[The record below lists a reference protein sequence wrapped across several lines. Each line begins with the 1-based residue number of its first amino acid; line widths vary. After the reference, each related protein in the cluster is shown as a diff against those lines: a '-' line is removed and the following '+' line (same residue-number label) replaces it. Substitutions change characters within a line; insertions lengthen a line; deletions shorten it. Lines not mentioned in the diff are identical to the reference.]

1 MQYIK
6 GFPLQYGIRKLG
18 FGPPTPQPP
27 PTTPYAPPARGNS
40 PFPPGPPSPTPLS
53 GHSPGRRL
61 SSLSAGHLQPLQ
73 VVGPLPLLAPPS
85 PSRPSPSPTAL
96 PNCSSSHWTPF
107 PLTMAGDSPW
117 PLSPPDR
124 VRKPVPMPTG
134 QSSSSCAAK
143 RGSSRQPRAAPYPAP
158 PTHRWSSPH
167 RVADVHTPA
176 LASTTAATSPASA
189 RPLRP
194 STKPAQSPRYR
205 PRSAAG
211 HAPQLCCHYSG
222 RGRPHRDNR
231 WRGWPRRRCSRR
243 PRQQFPLLLHCRLLV
258 HGRASPCAAHPS
270 LLRLYSITR
279 IRAATTSR
287 AGRHHVQ
294 GWPPPRP
301 GLAAT
306 SRAGHHD
313 PEPCHW
319 SRSAAAGAHVGRPLR
334 RLSGRGG
341 LLPLGRS
348 RPFVPSSPASATS
361 SLAWL
366 PCAPLPCAGIS
377 TRASPR
383 HHTGHLVTTRTDTP
397 AAPPTSSFSR
407 RRRQTTPCQVRSKPL
422 PGWTRPVALPFIA
435 FVGSFAVMAFSVGFT
450 VATTFPDI
458 FVVPSAGSS
467 VS

>member
-143 RGSSRQPRAAPYPAP
+143 RGSSRQPPAASSSLPCASNPPLVVSSSGCRRAHPSAGLHNCSDLPCFRASLAPVDEARTVSPLPAQI
-158 PTHRWSSPH
+158 RRRARSSAMLPLQWA
-167 RVADVHTPA
+167 R
-176 LASTTAATSPASA
+176 ATSPRQPLAWVASPPLQQA
-189 RPLRP
+189 PPAAVPSPSALSTPRPWPSKPLRR
-194 STKPAQSPRYR
+194 SPLPLEALQHHPN
-205 PRSAAG
+205 PR
-211 HAPQLCCHYSG
+211 
-222 RGRPHRDNR
+222 
-231 WRGWPRRRCSRR
+231 
-243 PRQQFPLLLHCRLLV
+243 
-258 HGRASPCAAHPS
+258 
-270 LLRLYSITR
+270 
-279 IRAATTSR
+279 
-287 AGRHHVQ
+287 RHHVQ
-294 GWPPPRP
+294 GWPPPCP

-306 SRAGHHD
+306 TSR
-313 PEPCHW
+313 
-319 SRSAAAGAHVGRPLR
+319 VGRHVQ
-334 RLSGRGG
+334 G
-341 LLPLGRS
+341 
-348 RPFVPSSPASATS
+348 
-361 SLAWL
+361 W
-366 PCAPLPCAGIS
+366 
-377 TRASPR
+377 
-383 HHTGHLVTTRTDTP
+383 
-397 AAPPTSSFSR
+397 PP
-407 RRRQTTPCQVRSKPL
+407 
-422 PGWTRPVALPFIA
+422 
-435 FVGSFAVMAFSVGFT
+435 
-450 VATTFPDI
+450 
-458 FVVPSAGSS
+458 
-467 VS
+467 